1 MSIASPDALP
11 APQQE
16 FIPTRLRWA
25 LLLGSLL
32 VMLMFLGQ
40 PSVMRTQ
47 EARVLE
53 TAREMMGAD
62 ARGWLI
68 PRLNGMLRL
77 EKPPMAYWL
86 SAVAFYVGGVR
97 EGVGRVPF
105 AIAAWATLIV
115 TFVTGRWLFGQ
126 RVGYLAAGVLMAGL
140 LFGRNGRLAETDVL
154 ATLFVTAAIYCIW
167 RGAEDVTSGANLFRL
182 SGVMT
187 GLAVFAKGMPA
198 AFVIIFLLALAAS
211 RGDARLLWRWA
222 KSGAPLLAIVIGGAW
237 FAYVHAT
244 VGLDVIRSEAETGL
258 VGRQHTGSAFGYVPD
273 LLRAAA
279 PWSALT
285 VFAVIV
291 AAYRWR
297 DWRFRGALVW
307 VAAIAVPLCLAG
319 QKQFHYLFPLM
330 PVLAILTGWLL
341 DEATSE
347 RFEHARAVR
356 IIFFLTVSILLAGMV
371 LAPVAGHIVRGSI
384 VPADFVASAVG
395 VAIGVVALRW
405 LRRSYERGFVVA
417 VGGVAVAMSVLVE
430 LWIPTL
436 EGVGSDDVAAR
447 LREVGPGPYY
457 FYGPNVSLPLVFYM
471 RTVMPQLQTPEDL
484 AAEASKEPSLLAVV
498 RDKSGSAPPATPDG
512 FELALDLDTKDGQF
526 RVLRRVTP
534 K

>member
-1 MSIASPDALP
+1 MSLASPEAPP
-11 APQQE
+11 AASSQA
-16 FIPTRLRWA
+16 TSSRLRWA

-32 VMLMFLGQ
+32 VMLMFLGR
-40 PSVMRTQ
+40 PTVMRTQ

-53 TAREMMGAD
+53 TAREMIGAD

-86 SAVAFYVGGVR
+86 SAVAFYVGGVS

-115 TFVTGRWLFGQ
+115 TFVTGRWLFDA

-140 LFGRNGRLAETDVL
+140 LFARNGRLAETDVL
-154 ATLFVTAAIYCIW
+154 ATLFVTAAIYYIW
-167 RGAEDVTSGANLFRL
+167 RGAEDSAAAGNLFRL

-198 AFVIIFLLALAAS
+198 AFIIIFLLALATS
-211 RGDARLLWRWA
+211 RRDARLLWRWT
-222 KSGAPLLAIVIGGAW
+222 KSGAPLLAILIGGAW

-285 VFAVIV
+285 VFAVVV

-341 DEATSE
+341 DEASRE

-356 IIFFLTVSILLAGMV
+356 VIFHITIGVLMAGMI
-371 LAPVAGHIVRGSI
+371 LAPVAGHIVRGSV
-384 VPADFVASAVG
+384 VPADFIASAVG
-395 VAIGVVALRW
+395 VAIGLIALRW
-405 LRRSYERGFVVA
+405 LSRSYERGVAVA
-417 VGGVAVAMSVLVE
+417 VGGVAVAMSVLMQ

-447 LREVGPGPYY
+447 IREVGPGPYY

-471 RTVMPQLQTPEDL
+471 RTVMPQIQTPEDL
-484 AAEASKEPSLLAVV
+484 VAEAMKHPSLLAIV
-498 RDKSGSAPPATPDG
+498 RDKSGSAPPAPPDG
-512 FELALDLDTKDGQF
+512 FELSLDLDTKDGQF

>member
-1 MSIASPDALP
+1 MSIASPEEP
-11 APQQE
+11 TAPRQG

-25 LLLGSLL
+25 LLLGSLA
-32 VMLMFLGQ
+32 VMLLFLGR
-40 PSVMRTQ
+40 PTVMRTQ

-68 PRLNGMLRL
+68 PRLNGLLRL

-86 SAVAFYVGGVR
+86 SAVSYYVGGVS

-105 AIAAWATLIV
+105 AIAGWATLIV
-115 TFVTGRWLFGQ
+115 TFATGRWLFGP

-140 LFGRNGRLAETDVL
+140 LFGRNGRFAETDVL
-154 ATLFVTAAIYCIW
+154 ATLFVTTAIYCIW
-167 RGAEDVTSGANLFRL
+167 RGAEDSARAGHLFRL
-182 SGVMT
+182 SGLMM

-198 AFVIIFLLALAAS
+198 AFIVIFLIALAAS
-211 RGDARLLWRWA
+211 RRDARLLWRWT
-222 KSGAPLLAIVIGGAW
+222 KSGAPLLAILIGGAW

-285 VFAVIV
+285 VFALVV
-291 AAYRWR
+291 AAYHWR

-307 VAAIAVPLCLAG
+307 VGAIAVPLCLAG

-330 PVLAILTGWLL
+330 PVLAIITGWLL
-341 DEATSE
+341 NEATRE
-347 RFEHARAVR
+347 RFEHVRAVR
-356 IIFFLTVSILLAGMV
+356 VIFYITVGVLLAAMV
-371 LAPVAGHIVRGSI
+371 MSPVAGYMVRGR
-384 VPADFVASAVG
+384 VVLADFVASAAG
-395 VAIGVVALRW
+395 IAIGLVALRQ
-405 LRRSYERGFVVA
+405 LRGSYERGVIA
-417 VGGVAVAMSVLVE
+417 TVGGVAVAMSVLVQ

-436 EGVGSDDVAAR
+436 EGVGSDDVAASIR
-447 LREVGPGPYY
+447 NAGPGPYY
-457 FYGPNVSLPLVFYM
+457 FYGPNLSLPLVFYM
-471 RTVMPQLQTPEDL
+471 RTVMPQLETPEEL
-484 AAEASKEPSLLAVV
+484 AAEAIKQPSLLAVV
-498 RDKSGSAPPATPDG
+498 RTKSGGEPPSLPDG
-512 FELALDLDTKDGQF
+512 FEQALDIDTKDGEF
-526 RVLRRVTP
+526 RVFRHATA